1 MWFEGYFG
9 WSPPNLGGDAKFF
22 VWLNRQALPFKLFT
36 KALFM
41 LLKKKKKKA
50 EIPQITF
57 SRRIDSGKKKKEK
70 QIKKKLFQNHTSRVN
85 IRDFTEAKELILI
98 FF

>member
-41 LLKKKKKKA
+41 LLKKKKA
-50 EIPQITF
+50 EIPQINF
-57 SRRIDSGKKKKEK
+57 LRRIDSGKKKKRK
-70 QIKKKLFQNHTSRVN
+70 TDKKKIISKPHL
-85 IRDFTEAKELILI
+85 
-98 FF
+98 